1 MTTINKIYIFF
12 TILHY
17 NVVMTV
23 RINEHLQHIIRKPN
37 TNTTKQAGFGMESTG
52 KAEEREVKEQL
63 TTVNRGREKT
73 GRLQLATVW
82 RDSDSTE
89 RDGVASVR
97 SYAPDESGGR
107 GGGGEV

>member
-52 KAEEREVKEQL
+52 KAEERQ
-63 TTVNRGREKT
+63 TP
-73 GRLQLATVW
+73 LQIEAHKKS
-82 RDSDSTE
+82 R
-89 RDGVASVR
+89 A
-97 SYAPDESGGR
+97 
-107 GGGGEV
+107 GGETAHVAGSEVHYSK